1 MTHVSLLSVARLF
14 PRSNIQAWWG
24 VESPLP
30 SLEKVN
36 VGLSFHTGAWGREIM
51 EKAGNPRH
59 KQDLRVKEG
68 FPKITT
74 VQEPGPVWVQA
85 NGHQQYTKHSVKAEV
100 NDLAVVS
107 RPYKTMK
114 KKYY

>member
-1 MTHVSLLSVARLF
+1 MLESQF
-14 PRSNIQAWWG
+14 PHRCMGSG
-24 VESPLP
+24 
-30 SLEKVN
+30 
-36 VGLSFHTGAWGREIM
+36 EIM

-85 NGHQQYTKHSVKAEV
+85 NGHQCTQSTRVKAEV

-107 RPYKTMK
+107 WTI
-114 KKYY
+114 